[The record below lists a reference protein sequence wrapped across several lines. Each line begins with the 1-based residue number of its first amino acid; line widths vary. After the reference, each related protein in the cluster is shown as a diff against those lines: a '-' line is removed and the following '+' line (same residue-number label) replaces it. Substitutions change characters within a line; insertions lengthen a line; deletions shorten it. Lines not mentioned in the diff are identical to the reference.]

1 LCGVTTLRITV
12 AMVDREPA
20 LLTHDGPIARS
31 PAAATTPRP
40 APANDARSVIV
51 AGFWRR
57 LLAALIDL
65 AIIVPAGLILAFV
78 AAKIAGVSPRDSDM
92 LLLVLGADPAL
103 ILALGMVIAV
113 GAVYALVFHI
123 LRGQTVG
130 MRVLGL
136 RVIDVYGDRPAP
148 SRCVVRTL
156 GYIAGALTLF
166 LGFIWIG
173 FDSEKRGLHD
183 WIAGTYVI
191 RG

>member
-1 LCGVTTLRITV
+1 
-12 AMVDREPA
+12 MVDREPA
-20 LLTHDGPIARS
+20 LLTDGPVT
-31 PAAATTPRP
+31 PGVAAVEPESRPR
-40 APANDARSVIV
+40 ADARSVTV

-57 LLAALIDL
+57 LLAGLIDF
-65 AIIVPAGLILAFV
+65 AIIVPAALILTWV
-78 AAKIAGVSPRDSDM
+78 AAKLAGVSPRDSDM
-92 LLLVLGADPAL
+92 LLMILGADPAL
-103 ILALGMVIAV
+103 VMAIGMVLAV
-113 GAVYALVFHI
+113 GAVYALVFQI

-130 MRVLGL
+130 MRVLKL
-136 RVIDVYGDRPAP
+136 RVIDVYGDPPAP

-166 LGFIWIG
+166 LGYIWIA